1 MRKMLSVFACIACIV
16 CVFPMLAACGRP
28 APEPKAAPT
37 AAVAFAPVRDL
48 LAQSCGVTCHG
59 SERKSAGLDL
69 SADKSWASLVNV
81 ASTENPDQKRVVSGD
96 PKASY
101 LLAKIRGDQGIK
113 GVQMPNGGAP
123 LGAEQQ
129 KLIEDWIAA
138 GAPQ

>member
-1 MRKMLSVFACIACIV
+1 MRKMLFVFACIAFIV
-16 CVFPMLAACGRP
+16 CVSPMLAACSRP
-28 APEPKAAPT
+28 TPEPT
-37 AAVAFAPVRDL
+37 AAPAAAVTFAPVRDL
-48 LAQSCGVTCHG
+48 LAQSCAATCHS
-59 SERKSAGLDL
+59 SEGKSAGLDL
-69 SADKSWASLVNV
+69 SADKSWASLVKV

-113 GVQMPNGGAP
+113 GAQMPRAGAP

>member
-1 MRKMLSVFACIACIV
+1 MRKMLFVFACTAFIACV
-16 CVFPMLAACGRP
+16 SPMLAACSRP
-28 APEPKAAPT
+28 APEPTAAPA
-37 AAVAFAPVRDL
+37 AAVTFAPVRDL

-113 GVQMPNGGAP
+113 GAQMPKGGAP